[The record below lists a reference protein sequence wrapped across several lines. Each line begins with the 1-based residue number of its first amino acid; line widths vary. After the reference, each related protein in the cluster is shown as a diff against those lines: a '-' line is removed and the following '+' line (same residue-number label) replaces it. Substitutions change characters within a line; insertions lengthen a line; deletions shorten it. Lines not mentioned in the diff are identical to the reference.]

1 MKAILIE
8 NFGGP
13 EVLNFKEV
21 EKPKP
26 EKGQV
31 LIKASG
37 ISVNFADIKTR
48 KGDFHG
54 AGNPPLIPGLDV
66 AGIIEEVGDG
76 VYDLKVGDKVIAF
89 PPNGSY
95 SEYVVAD
102 EILTFKI
109 SDDMDMDIAAASPLV
124 LFTSFNLLS
133 RVGRLSKGESVLIH
147 AAAGGIGT
155 TAIQMAKLLGA
166 GTVIGTVGSDEKI
179 QIAKDAGAD
188 YVINYRKDSFAEKVK
203 EYTNGNG
210 ADVILDSVGSDVFRE
225 SLECLAMYGR
235 LVNFNSSSGTPGT
248 LNTKEIHGSCRAVLG
263 FSIGTT
269 IKARPS
275 ILKETA
281 SEVIPM
287 LESGKIKIVIGN
299 RFSLED
305 ASSAHELIESR
316 KSTGKILLKP

>member
-1 MKAILIE
+1 MKAIVIE

-13 EVLNFKEV
+13 DVLKIRDIER
-21 EKPKP
+21 PKVG
-26 EKGQV
+26 KGKI
-31 LIKASG
+31 LIKARG

-66 AGIIEEVGDG
+66 AGVIEEVGEG
-76 VYDLKVGDKVIAF
+76 VREFKVGDKVIAF
-89 PPNGSY
+89 PSNGSY
-95 SEYVVAD
+95 AEYVLAD
-102 EILTFKI
+102 EMLTFKI
-109 SDDMDMDIAAASPLV
+109 SEDMDMDSAAASPLV
-124 LFTSFNLLS
+124 LFTSHNLLS

-147 AAAGGIGT
+147 AAAGGVGT

-166 GTVIGTVGSDEKI
+166 GIVIGTVGSDEKI

-188 YVINYRKDSFAEKVK
+188 FVINYRDESFSDKVK

-225 SLECLAMYGR
+225 SLDCLAMYGR

-248 LNTKEIHGSCRAVLG
+248 LNTKELHGSCRAVLG

-269 IKARPS
+269 IKARPV

-281 SEVIPM
+281 KEVIPI
-287 LESGKIKIVIGN
+287 LESGKVKIMIGA
-299 RFSLED
+299 RFRLED
-305 ASSAHELIESR
+305 AKSAHELIESR